1 MAHFLFANIPE
12 KNHLYPMVPVM
23 LQLSK
28 DGHNVSCACHSLMLE
43 KLPAGLQKISV
54 DDYQPQQIDPH
65 QEEFEDLYDHLVETA
80 PSIAERYLE
89 IFRKQQPD
97 NILVGSLDFGAAI
110 AAEASGIPW
119 SVIGTNPGM
128 LEPEG
133 GLPCTGR
140 GLDSKSLKSKVAGY
154 FHHRMLGS
162 FAKPLN
168 ELRESYG
175 LSALENPLSQ
185 QMLQASNYFALTLK
199 SLEPGNPGFDAKV
212 EFVGPIIWQPAEP
225 EEERLPKKDF
235 TPPVIAVRVSQIE
248 APDNHVV
255 ISRLIEG
262 LSEKNC
268 TVLLETRGEDYEISD
283 FPENFYT
290 RETIDL
296 SRLVPRVHVFI
307 HRGNYLGYA
316 AGIKYGIPSI
326 AIETGAEGR
335 EIAIRAKLAGIAE
348 NMDVDGFRAKHLNEL
363 ITKLISEPLY
373 RMMAERLKEELR
385 NQNPARMVA
394 EMLMSGI

>member
-23 LQLSK
+23 WQLVREE
-28 DGHNVSCACHSLMLE
+28 HQVSCATHTSHLE
-43 KLPAGLQKISV
+43 KLPSDIQRIAM
-54 DDYQPQQIDPH
+54 DDYSLQRIDPY
-65 QEEFEDLYDHLVETA
+65 QEEFEDLYAYLAETA
-80 PSIAERYLE
+80 PTIAERYLE
-89 IFRKQQPD
+89 LFRKQQPD
-97 NILVGSLDFGAAI
+97 HVIIGSLDFGAAI

-119 SVIGTNPGM
+119 SVAGTNPGM
-128 LEPEG
+128 LEPDG
-133 GLPCTGR
+133 GLPYTGR

-154 FHHRMLGS
+154 FHRRMLAS
-162 FAKPLN
+162 LAKPLH

-175 LSALENPLSQ
+175 LPALKNPLSQ
-185 QMLQASNYFALTLK
+185 QMLRASNYFALTLK
-199 SLEPGNPGFDAKV
+199 SLEPGNPGFDETV
-212 EFVGPIIWQPAEP
+212 EFVGPILWQPAGS

-235 TPPVIAVRVSQIE
+235 TPPVIVVRVSQIQ

-255 ISRLIEG
+255 VSRLIEG

-268 TVLLETRGEDYEISD
+268 TVILETGGEDYEVSEL
-283 FPENFYT
+283 PANFYT
-290 RETIDL
+290 REALDL
-296 SRLVPRVHVFI
+296 SALVPRVHVLI

-335 EIAIRAKLAGIAE
+335 ENAIRAKLAGIAE

-385 NQNPARMVA
+385 KQNPARIVA
-394 EMLMSGI
+394 DKLMELT